1 MPTQEELDALA
12 QQYPGLKKYKA
23 TSGGNIEKK
32 TGGGGEKAFKRMMQN
47 KKQGGNDDFLG
58 LNTDEHQTEM
68 LDLDN
73 KNGHPLG
80 DFGGSNAEDAAMAEK
95 WKGQEGLSGFDGEP
109 EDPNRFRTSAYD
121 VEAAKRRGALDEEGR
136 FKESEL
142 GDDQGPPDGDSA
154 IEKKG
159 GNEAIMRDQQHFGEK
174 FAARQLS
181 PESMDKSGFEGTTSQ
196 RSKKPPVSRKQARQ
210 DRRQARRNRRA
221 QRRAG
226 RK

>member
-58 LNTDEHQTEM
+58 TDKHQTEM

-181 PESMDKSGFEGTTSQ
+181 PESMDTSGFEGTTSQ
-196 RSKKPPVSRKQARQ
+196 RSEKPPVSRKQARQ

>member
-12 QQYPGLKKYKA
+12 QQYPGLKRYQA
-23 TSGGNIEKK
+23 TSEGNLEKK
-32 TGGGGEKAFKRMMQN
+32 TGGGEKAFKRMMQN

-80 DFGGSNAEDAAMAEK
+80 DFGG
-95 WKGQEGLSGFDGEP
+95 EP
-109 EDPNRFRTSAYD
+109 EDPNRFRTSAGPD
-121 VEAAKRRGALDEEGR
+121 KL
-136 FKESEL
+136 
-142 GDDQGPPDGDSA
+142 GPPMTPGQVSERMQDGINQQDAQVFGDFNVQGETNKTEVS
-154 IEKKG
+154 KG
-159 GNEAIMRDQQHFGEK
+159 TPVGDKGIMRDQQHFGEK